1 MYENEKIEKQKLIKF
16 CTEIFL
22 KLKMDHE
29 KAQVTSELLV
39 EADMMGHN
47 THGVRLISNYV
58 QDIINHKMKI
68 NGNYI
73 IMSDK
78 ESSLTID
85 GCLLPGIWLTQKG
98 VDKAISRSKKFG
110 VSTVTIGNSHH
121 NGALAAYFPKII
133 DMGLIGIIKSSVPSA
148 ASVAPFGGTQPLLT
162 PNPMAIGFP
171 TENLPVIID
180 ISASITTNNMISAKI
195 ANNEKFDFNCLL
207 TSDGKPTNDPFIV
220 KEKNGTVLP
229 VGGME
234 YGHKGFG
241 LALGIEALTQG
252 LSGFGRIDV
261 PKSMNL
267 STFIQIIDPEFFSG
281 LQSFK
286 KQMSFTINK
295 AKSNKPIEGKTIFI
309 PGERALKKRQ
319 ISINEGIELNEVTI
333 NQLIALSKK
342 FDISF

>member
-1 MYENEKIEKQKLIKF
+1 MYENDNIEKEKLVKF
-16 CTEIFL
+16 CTQIFL
-22 KLKMDHE
+22 KLKMDNE
-29 KAQVTSELLV
+29 KALITSELLV

-47 THGVRLISNYV
+47 THGVRLIPNYV
-58 QDIINHKMKI
+58 QDIINHKMQI
-68 NGNYI
+68 NGNYK

-98 VDKAISRSKKFG
+98 IDLAIARSKKFG

-133 DMGLIGIIKSSVPSA
+133 DMDLIGIIKSSVPSA

-171 TENLPVIID
+171 TDDMPVIID

-195 ANNEKFDFNCLL
+195 ANNETFDFNCLL
-207 TSDGKPTNDPFIV
+207 TSDGKPTNDPLIV
-220 KEKNGTVLP
+220 REKNGTVLP

-252 LSGFGRIDV
+252 LSGFGRIDQ

-281 LQSFK
+281 IQKFK
-286 KQMSFTINK
+286 KQMTFTIEK
-295 AKSNKPIEGKTIFI
+295 AKINKPIEGKTIFI
-309 PGERALKKRQ
+309 PGERAIKNKE
-319 ISINEGIELNEVTI
+319 SAINKGIELNEVTR
-333 NQLIALSKK
+333 NQLIELSKK
-342 FDISF
+342 FDISL

>member
-1 MYENEKIEKQKLIKF
+1 MYENEKIENQKLIKF

-22 KLKMDHE
+22 KLKMDNE

-68 NGNYI
+68 NGNYT

-78 ESSLTID
+78 ETSLTID

-98 VDKAISRSKKFG
+98 IDKAIVRSKKFG

-171 TENLPVIID
+171 TEDMPVIID

-195 ANNEKFDFNCLL
+195 TNNEKFDFNCLL

-241 LALGIEALTQG
+241 LALGL
-252 LSGFGRIDV
+252 RH
-261 PKSMNL
+261 
-267 STFIQIIDPEFFSG
+267 
-281 LQSFK
+281 
-286 KQMSFTINK
+286 
-295 AKSNKPIEGKTIFI
+295 
-309 PGERALKKRQ
+309 
-319 ISINEGIELNEVTI
+319 
-333 NQLIALSKK
+333 
-342 FDISF
+342 